1 MDKRINVYSFILIT
15 IFLAIPSNGK
25 ITYSIQSRLFVG
37 KIEQEIPHEK
47 IDVVRPFIVLPNRSL
62 RSSDRQLDFIRSIF
76 NFKEIIL
83 KEETKELM
91 WEPQYRKKRTIFPR
105 IVQTVKIE
113 GNEFEI
119 TLIPV
124 SKGVSIG
131 FRIQISLV
139 KSTPEEKRDALSQLQ
154 AVYDE
159 TSKGSILNTEIMNFG
174 HQFFICFPKSK
185 RIYILSFYYSY
196 MSSGVIY

>member
-1 MDKRINVYSFILIT
+1 MKRNLLFLVLLIL
-15 IFLAIPSNGK
+15 FMAISSNGE
-25 ITYSIQSRLFVG
+25 ITYKTQSRLFVG
-37 KIEQEIPHEK
+37 KIEQEIAHEK
-47 IDVVRPFIVLPNRSL
+47 IDIVHPFIVLPNRSL

-124 SKGVSIG
+124 GKGVSIG

-154 AVYDE
+154 AIYDE
-159 TSKGSILNTEIMNFG
+159 TSKGSILNTEIINFG
-174 HQFFICFPKSK
+174 NLFFICFPKSK
-185 RIYILSFYYSY
+185 RIYILSFYYSSVV
-196 MSSGVIY
+196 SSVIY

>member
-1 MDKRINVYSFILIT
+1 MKRNLLFLVLLIL
-15 IFLAIPSNGK
+15 FMAISSNGE
-25 ITYSIQSRLFVG
+25 ITYKTQSRLFVG

-47 IDVVRPFIVLPNRSL
+47 IDIVRPFIVLPNRSL

-124 SKGVSIG
+124 GKGVSIG
-131 FRIQISLV
+131 FRIKISLV

-159 TSKGSILNTEIMNFG
+159 TSKGSILNTEIINFG
-174 HQFFICFPKSK
+174 NLFFICFPKSK
-185 RIYILSFYYSY
+185 RIYILSFYYSSVY
-196 MSSGVIY
+196 SAVIY